1 MKHPAYQLRPN
12 KAVDRLTLIDAI
24 RRLAKLGDLS
34 EYTYYGLGGPYL
46 EDFRLLYEFYPEIK
60 MVSIEEDGQTYRRQ
74 KFHRPCGTLNLK
86 LKRAHFRSFL
96 SRYEASD
103 KKSIFWLDYTGL
115 EYGHFEDFMMLLGKV
130 AANSMIK
137 VTLQAE
143 PREHLH
149 KAQEFREKFGALLPD
164 RSAEPPRV
172 PGGFVRLAQ
181 QMVQIASQNALPS
194 AMPLMFLP
202 VSSFYYSD
210 GTGMFTLTG
219 VVCFRSEEPRVREA
233 FKNWEFANLD
243 WAKPRRIDV
252 PMLSTKERLHLQ
264 HRLPRTNAG
273 RVLRRALGYLI
284 DTDVRTTEFK
294 LGQYADFH
302 RHFPYFMKAI
312 P

>member
-1 MKHPAYQLRPN
+1 MRHPAYQLRPN

-24 RRLAKLGDLS
+24 RRLGKLGDLS

-60 MVSIEEDGQTYRRQ
+60 MVSIEEDKDTYKRQ
-74 KFHRPCGTLNLK
+74 KFHRPCGTPNLT
-86 LKRAHFRSFL
+86 LKRARFRSFL
-96 SRYEASD
+96 SHYEAGD

-115 EYGHFEDFMMLLGKV
+115 EYGHLEEFVMLLGKV

-137 VTLQAE
+137 ITLQAE
-143 PREHLH
+143 PREYIH
-149 KAQEFREKFGALLPD
+149 KANEFREKFGALMPD
-164 RSAEPPRV
+164 RSADPPRV
-172 PGGFVRLAQ
+172 PNGFAYLVQ

-202 VSSFYYSD
+202 IPSFHYSD

-219 VVCFRSEEPRVREA
+219 LVCFRAQEDQVRGY
-233 FKNWEFANLD
+233 FNNWQFANLH

-264 HRLPRTNAG
+264 HQLPRSNAG

-284 DTDVRTTEFK
+284 DEDVRRTEFK